1 MPESELGYTVV
12 WIAILIGGIAIEVA
26 TLNLVSVW
34 FAVGAL
40 AAFIALTLG
49 AGFVVQLIVF
59 AVVSAIMLCLIRP
72 LTTDILKPKGAKTNA
87 DRIIGEL
94 ALVTETISNAQS
106 KGQIK
111 IYGKIQSAKRNDDQI
126 INEGETV
133 KIIAIRGVK
142 AIVEPVSE
150 PIFEGKED

>member
-111 IYGKIQSAKRNDDQI
+111 ISGQIWSAKSNDGQI
-126 INEGETV
+126 INEGKTV

-142 AIVEPVSE
+142 VIVEPVSE